1 MKKGTFIILEENGR
15 FIAAIRRADNGIIR
29 LEDLLITDAIR
40 ALHGKECQYLPKA
53 QNVIIDG
60 KNIYKAPPKVE
71 TPKQVE
77 SPKKVEQRSW
87 RSQLRDTEPDVVIE
101 NDFEN
106 VLKER
111 RKLPDLFDLQKAQV
125 PNDVKALRID
135 KKQVDNFSLKLN
147 RFARFENVKGDE
159 KFYFFNPKKREERDR
174 QTNEKRTLL
183 NEFEIHENY
192 GHTNFQQITARAAVH
207 AAALLGNDNLIHRTF
222 TPNWRLIV
230 GLGGESVY
238 ETSITLHHIYGF
250 PYIPASSI
258 KGVLRSFIIAEVF
271 ENHEGKAIAD
281 ENFCDVFGCPAEVSV
296 EIDGKKKPFTS
307 HDKEARRG
315 QVTFFDAFPTKAPTI
330 KPDIMN
336 PHYGDWYGNKKDNRG
351 NPIAPTDTQSPV
363 PVFFLTVEGTF
374 QFLFGSK
381 QMKINDPLWKDKT
394 LADWLK
400 DALAEHGIG
409 AKTAVGYGAGEL
421 Q

>member
-1 MKKGTFIILEENGR
+1 MKKGIFIILEENGR

-29 LEDLLITDAIR
+29 LEDLLVTDAIR

-111 RKLPDLFDLQKAQV
+111 RKLPDSFDLQKAQV
-125 PNDVKALRID
+125 PSDVRALRID

-147 RFARFENVKGDE
+147 RFARFENVKSDE

-207 AAALLGNDNLIHRTF
+207 AAALLGNDNLIHHTF

-258 KGVLRSFIIAEVF
+258 KGVLRSFIIQSVFFPKLTELEQKDEKAGEKAE
-271 ENHEGKAIAD
+271 EKALEDPQFVA
-281 ENFCDVFGCPAEVSV
+281 VFGST
-296 EIDGKKKPFTS
+296 DQ
-307 HDKEARRG
+307 RG
-315 QVTFFDAFPTKAPTI
+315 QVTFFDAFPTKAPKI

-336 PHYGDWYGNKKDNRG
+336 PHYKDWYSEG
-351 NPIAPTDTQSPV
+351 IAPTDTQSPV
-363 PVFFLTVEGTF
+363 PVFFLTVEDTPF

-381 QMKINDPLWKDKT
+381 QMKINDPLWKDKN

-400 DALAEHGIG
+400 AALAEHGIG
-409 AKTAVGYGAGEL
+409 AKTAVGYGTGEL
-421 Q
+421 QSPNASG

>member
-29 LEDLLITDAIR
+29 LEDLPVTDAIR
-40 ALHGKECQYLPKA
+40 ALDGKPCEYLPKA
-53 QNVIIDG
+53 QNVLVDG

-71 TPKQVE
+71 AVKKE
-77 SPKKVEQRSW
+77 SPKTEERSW
-87 RSQLRDTEPDVVIE
+87 RSQLKDVESDIVE
-101 NDFEN
+101 DDYQNTP
-106 VLKER
+106 KER
-111 RKLPDLFDLQKAQV
+111 RKLPDSFDLQKAQV
-125 PNDVKALRID
+125 PVDVRAINFKTEDI
-135 KKQVDNFSLKLN
+135 DNFHLKLN
-147 RFARFENVKGDE
+147 RFARFEKANAENKVKE
-159 KFYFFNPKKREERDR
+159 KFYFFNAKAVKNKNK
-174 QTNEKRTLL
+174 QVLL
-183 NEFEIHENY
+183 DSFEIKAKFDKI
-192 GHTNFQQITARAAVH
+192 NFTALTTRQQQH
-207 AAALLGNDNLIHRTF
+207 AQSLIGDKPLIHRTF
-222 TPNWRLIV
+222 TPNWRLVV

-238 ETSITLHHIYGF
+238 EMSITLHHIYGF

-258 KGVLRSFIIAEVF
+258 KGVLRSYIIAEVSEF
-271 ENHEGKAIAD
+271 ENDEDKALKNPLFVKI
-281 ENFCDVFGCPAEVSV
+281 FGST
-296 EIDGKKKPFTS
+296 DS
-307 HDKEARRG
+307 QG

-409 AKTAVGYGAGEL
+409 AKTAVGYGVMK
-421 Q
+421 